1 MVQNKIKIFQRRDGS
16 LIYCVSFHPSLGTEY
31 VKKMLQD
38 IPIVTDVATGI
49 SDSIICVPSCD
60 FQFFN
65 ISNDQLKGMEIK
77 PKTPAEPK

>member
-1 MVQNKIKIFQRRDGS
+1 
-16 LIYCVSFHPSLGTEY
+16 
-31 VKKMLQD
+31 MLQD